1 MSAPGAS
8 GTQHERAHVE
18 FAEALEALFTAVLR
32 ASGRGVPG
40 GDTELTISQY
50 NVLSAV
56 GERVATVT
64 EIAAAADLAVPT
76 ATRSLR
82 ALEERG
88 FVRRRRGENGDG
100 RVVTV
105 SLTPTGSRVL
115 AEKTTWVRARQ
126 RAIFD
131 RLSPAERRT
140 AAGLL
145 RVIAED
151 IHEL

>member
-8 GTQHERAHVE
+8 ATQQEQAQAE
-18 FAEALEALFTAVLR
+18 FAAALDAFFAAVLR
-32 ASGRGVPG
+32 VTGRGVPG

-56 GERVATVT
+56 GEGTPTVT
-64 EIAAAADLAVPT
+64 EIAATADLAVPT
-76 ATRSLR
+76 ATRALR

-88 FVRRRRGENGDG
+88 FVLRQRGQNGDG
-100 RVVTV
+100 RSVTV
-105 SLTPTGSRVL
+105 SLTPVGTRVL

-131 RLSPAERRT
+131 RLSPAERHT
-140 AAGLL
+140 AASLL
-145 RVIAED
+145 RVIIQD

>member
-1 MSAPGAS
+1 MSAPDAS
-8 GTQHERAHVE
+8 ATQQERAHTE
-18 FAEALEALFTAVLR
+18 FAESLEALFTAVLR

-40 GDTELTISQY
+40 GATELTISQY

-105 SLTPTGSRVL
+105 SQLTGSI
-115 AEKTTWVRARQ
+115 RALLESLPSRS
-126 RAIFD
+126 RPPAAVC
-131 RLSPAERRT
+131 SPRRRP
-140 AAGLL
+140 G
-145 RVIAED
+145 
-151 IHEL
+151 